1 MYMKHNKRRNT
12 AFLFE
17 CLIREMTVAS
27 MNEDVERAK
36 EIKNLV
42 KSYFS
47 KSKILGKE
55 LELYEAL
62 YETTG
67 IDLFTAEKL
76 VHTVRVAHLDL
87 DKKEIFEEQTMLI
100 DIINKKI
107 GKKVYSNFVPNYKQI
122 ATINQMFNEKTS
134 IKNRVL
140 LERTI
145 LKSLVDP
152 PVKQENKLENIDN
165 LVYEKFVDNYNEAYE
180 DLLQE
185 QKDLLK
191 YHILS
196 FTNDGVDFKLFVD
209 KEMNRIKNVLDECRN
224 ISEIKND
231 KLMSENY
238 ELVVEKVDQLMTE
251 EVSDD
256 LVMDIMKLQK
266 LAHEVQG

>member
-1 MYMKHNKRRNT
+1 MKHNKRRNT

-27 MNEDVERAK
+27 MNEDVERAR
-36 EIKNLV
+36 EVKNLV

-47 KSKILGKE
+47 KNKILGKE

-62 YETTG
+62 YETKG

-76 VHTVRVAHLDL
+76 VHTVRVAHLEL
-87 DKKEIFEEQTMLI
+87 DKKEIFGEQTTLI
-100 DIINKKI
+100 DVINKKI
-107 GKKVYSNFVPNYKQI
+107 GKKVYSNFVPSYKQI
-122 ATINQMFNEKTS
+122 ATISQMFNEKTS

-140 LERTI
+140 LERSI
-145 LKSLVDP
+145 LKSLVDTP
-152 PVKQENKLENIDN
+152 AKQENKLENIDN

-185 QKDLLK
+185 QKEVAK
-191 YHILS
+191 S
-196 FTNDGVDFKLFVD
+196 GVVY
-209 KEMNRIKNVLDECRN
+209 KNV
-224 ISEIKND
+224 SEIKND
-231 KLMSENY
+231 ELMSENY
-238 ELVVEKVDQLMTE
+238 RLVVEKVGQLMNE

-266 LAHEVQG
+266 LAHEVQN